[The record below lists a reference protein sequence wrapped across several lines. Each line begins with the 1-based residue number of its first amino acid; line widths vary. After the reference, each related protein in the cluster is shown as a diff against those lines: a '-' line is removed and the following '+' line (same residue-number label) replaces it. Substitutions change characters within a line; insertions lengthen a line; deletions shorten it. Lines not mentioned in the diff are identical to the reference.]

1 MISRMLSQNL
11 LIKKNS
17 MSTTKKESKTDIR
30 RYEQFIG
37 GNFVSNNDKTKFIEI
52 LDPCTEEVIAL
63 APRGTKEDADFAVR
77 SAKAAQV
84 EWSKRTSAER
94 ASYLKKMAGVIR
106 SHRVFLAKTLAKEQ
120 AKPLALAQIEI
131 DVTSEY
137 YDYYAGLARSYE
149 GEIIP
154 SDRPGE
160 QIFLHKFPI
169 GVVVGI
175 CPWNFPFFVMARK
188 VAPSLLTGN
197 TVVIKVSEETPI
209 TCLEFVR
216 LIEEVK
222 LPGGVLNV
230 VCGLGDEIGEA
241 LTRNKDVGIIS
252 LTGSVRAGEKVMAAA
267 SANITKVSLELG
279 GKAPAIVCKDADL
292 DLAVKSIV
300 ASRMIYSGQVCNC
313 AERVYVEQDIYDQF
327 ISKLTSAIEKI
338 KVGNASEDEG
348 IDMSSQ
354 INQTQ
359 LTKIHDMVEKAIKEG
374 GRLLIGGR
382 RNKQFSK
389 GYYYEPT
396 VIVDVDQKSEI
407 MQREIFGPVLPVMK
421 VASFEEALQLANDS
435 EYGLTSSVF
444 TNDLNKALKATKELK
459 FGEVYINRENFE
471 AIQGFHAGWRKSGI
485 GGADGKHGLEE
496 YLQTKVVYLQ
506 QN

>member
-1 MISRMLSQNL
+1 MATN
-11 LIKKNS
+11 KKIAG
-17 MSTTKKESKTDIR
+17 DVV

-37 GNFVSNNDKTKFIEI
+37 GKFVKNNSKTEFIEV

-63 APRGTKEDADFAVR
+63 APRGTKDDADLAVQV
-77 SAKAAQV
+77 AKEAQV
-84 EWSKRTSAER
+84 EWSRRTSIER
-94 ASYLKKMAGVIR
+94 ASYLKKMANIIR
-106 SHRVFLAKTLAKEQ
+106 SNRKFLADTLVKEQ
-120 AKPLALAQIEI
+120 AKPISLAQIEI
-131 DVTSEY
+131 DVTAEY

-197 TVVIKVSEETPI
+197 TVIIKISEETPA
-209 TCLEFVR
+209 TCLEFAK
-216 LIEEVK
+216 LLTEIE
-222 LPGGVLNV
+222 LPSGVLSILNGYGSEV
-230 VCGLGDEIGEA
+230 GAA
-241 LTRNKDVGIIS
+241 LTHNKDVGLIS
-252 LTGSVRAGEKVMAAA
+252 LTGSVLVGEKVMEAA
-267 SANITKVSLELG
+267 SRNITKVSLELG
-279 GKAPAIVCKDADL
+279 GKAPAIVCEDADI

-300 ASRMIYSGQVCNC
+300 SSRMIYSGQVCNC
-313 AERVYVEQDIYDQF
+313 TERVYVHQDIYDEF
-327 ISKLTSAIEKI
+327 MSKLVEAIKNVSI
-338 KVGNASEDEG
+338 GNARTDSG

-354 INQTQ
+354 INKKQ
-359 LTKIHDMVEKAIKEG
+359 LLKIHKMVENAVQEG
-374 GRLLIGGR
+374 GRILIGGKR
-382 RNKQFSK
+382 DKNFSK
-389 GYYYEPT
+389 GFYYEPT
-396 VIVDVDQKSEI
+396 IITDVSQKSEI
-407 MQREIFGPVLPVMK
+407 IQNEIFGPVLPVMK
-421 VASFEEALQLANDS
+421 VGSFEEALELSNDS

-444 TNDLNKALKATKELK
+444 TNDLNKALKATKELN